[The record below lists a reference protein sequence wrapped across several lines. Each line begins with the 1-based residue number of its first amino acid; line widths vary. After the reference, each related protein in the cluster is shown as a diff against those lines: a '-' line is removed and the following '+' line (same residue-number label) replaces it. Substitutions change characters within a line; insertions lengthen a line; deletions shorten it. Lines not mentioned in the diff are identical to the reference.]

1 MLIFMEETKV
11 TITKTME
18 NNKAIVA
25 VEGWLD
31 TNSSPELGREIEAL
45 SDIESLILD
54 FDKLEYIASAG
65 LRIVVLAYKKLKSM
79 NGEFSII
86 NVSSEV
92 MDVFKLTGFDQNF
105 DIQTK

>member
-65 LRIVVLAYKKLKSM
+65 LRIVILAYKKLKSM

>member
-1 MLIFMEETKV
+1 M

-18 NNKAIVA
+18 NNKAILS

-31 TNSSPELGREIEAL
+31 TNSAPELGREIEAL
-45 SDIESLILD
+45 SDVESLILD

-65 LRIVVLAYKKLKSM
+65 LRIVLLAYKKLKSI
-79 NGEFSII
+79 NGTFSVIH
-86 NVSSEV
+86 VSSEV

>member
-1 MLIFMEETKV
+1 M

-18 NNKAIVA
+18 NNKAILS

-31 TNSSPELGREIEAL
+31 TNSAPELGREIEAL
-45 SDIESLILD
+45 SDVESLILD

-65 LRIVVLAYKKLKSM
+65 LRMVILASKKLKSM
-79 NGEFSII
+79 NGKFSII
-86 NVSSEV
+86 HVSSEV
-92 MDVFKLTGFDQNF
+92 MEVFKLTGFDQNF

>member
-1 MLIFMEETKV
+1 M

-65 LRIVVLAYKKLKSM
+65 LRIVILAYKKLKSM

>member
-1 MLIFMEETKV
+1 M

-18 NNKAIVA
+18 NNKAILS

-31 TNSSPELGREIEAL
+31 TNSAPELGQEIEAL

-65 LRIVVLAYKKLKSM
+65 LRIIILAYKKLKSM

>member
-1 MLIFMEETKV
+1 M

-18 NNKAIVA
+18 NNKVILSI
-25 VEGWLD
+25 EGWLD
-31 TNSSPELGREIEAL
+31 TNSAPELGREIEAL

-65 LRIVVLAYKKLKSM
+65 LRIVILAYKKLKSM

>member
-1 MLIFMEETKV
+1 M
-11 TITKTME
+11 TITKTLE
-18 NNKAIVA
+18 NKKAILS

-31 TNSSPELGREIEAL
+31 TNSAPELGQEIEAL

-86 NVSSEV
+86 HVSSEV
-92 MDVFKLTGFDQNF
+92 MEVFKLTGFDQNF

>member
-1 MLIFMEETKV
+1 M
-11 TITKTME
+11 TITKTIE
-18 NNKAIVA
+18 SNKAIVS

-31 TNSSPELGREIEAL
+31 TNSSPQLGREIEAL

-65 LRIVVLAYKKLKSM
+65 LRIIILAYKKLKSM